1 MNRKVLKG
9 LGIVVFVLA
18 LMACS
23 RRPEQTADN
32 SAPVVQISKNKAE
45 AGESTTAQ
53 PTTTEQETT
62 SDTTRNA
69 NNLAREA
76 IAEIEKTQKMS
87 FLGENYEIIIQAQ
100 TNDSVDVQVRHIE
113 NSNTSTYGFFRY
125 HANDKKLEEMDTTSG
140 EYKSVE

>member
-9 LGIVVFVLA
+9 LGIAVFVLA

-23 RRPEQTADN
+23 RRPNQTANNAD
-32 SAPVVQISKNKAE
+32 PVVQISKNNAE
-45 AGESTTAQ
+45 AGASTTAQ
-53 PTTTEQETT
+53 PTTVAQETT

-76 IAEIEKTQKMS
+76 IAEIEKRKNVV
-87 FLGENYEIIIQAQ
+87 LGENYEIIIQAQ
-100 TNDSVDVQVRHIE
+100 TNDSVDMQIRHIG
-113 NSNTSTYGFFRY
+113 NSNASTYGFFRY
-125 HANDKKLEEMDTTSG
+125 HASDKRLEEMDITTG

>member
-9 LGIVVFVLA
+9 LGIAVFVLA

-53 PTTTEQETT
+53 PTTTAQETT

-76 IAEIEKTQKMS
+76 IAEIEKRKNVV
-87 FLGENYEIIIQAQ
+87 LGENYEIIIQAQ

-125 HANDKKLEEMDTTSG
+125 HAYDKKLEEMDTTSG

>member
-9 LGIVVFVLA
+9 LGIAVFVLA

-23 RRPEQTADN
+23 RRPNQTANNAD
-32 SAPVVQISKNKAE
+32 PVVQISKNNAE
-45 AGESTTAQ
+45 AGASTTAQ
-53 PTTTEQETT
+53 LTTVAQETT

-76 IAEIEKTQKMS
+76 IVEIEKRKNVV
-87 FLGENYEIIIQAQ
+87 LGENYEIIIQAQ
-100 TNDSVDVQVRHIE
+100 TNDSVDMQIRHIG
-113 NSNTSTYGFFRY
+113 NSNASTYGFFRY
-125 HANDKKLEEMDTTSG
+125 HAGDKKLEEMDTTTG

>member
-1 MNRKVLKG
+1 MNRKVIKG
-9 LGIVVFVLA
+9 LGIAVIVLA

-23 RRPEQTADN
+23 RRPEQTANN
-32 SAPVVQISKNKAE
+32 SAPVVQISKNNAE
-45 AGESTTAQ
+45 SSESTTAGS
-53 PTTTEQETT
+53 TTAAQETT

-76 IAEIEKTQKMS
+76 IAEIEKRKNVV
-87 FLGENYEIIIQAQ
+87 LGENYEIIIQAQ

-140 EYKSVE
+140 EYKPVE

>member
-53 PTTTEQETT
+53 PTTTAQETT

-76 IAEIEKTQKMS
+76 IAEIEKRKNVV
-87 FLGENYEIIIQAQ
+87 LGENYEIIIQAQ
-100 TNDSVDVQVRHIE
+100 TKDSVDVQVRHIE
-113 NSNTSTYGFFRY
+113 NSNTSIYGFFRY

>member
-1 MNRKVLKG
+1 MNRKVIKG
-9 LGIVVFVLA
+9 LGIAVIVLA

-23 RRPEQTADN
+23 RRPEQTANN

-53 PTTTEQETT
+53 PTTTAQETT

-76 IAEIEKTQKMS
+76 IAEIEKRKNVV
-87 FLGENYEIIIQAQ
+87 LGENYEIIIQAQ

-140 EYKSVE
+140 EYKPVE

>member
-9 LGIVVFVLA
+9 LGIAVLVLG

-53 PTTTEQETT
+53 PTTASQETT
-62 SDTTRNA
+62 IDTTRNA
-69 NNLAREA
+69 NNLALEA
-76 IAEIEKTQKMS
+76 IAEIEKRKNVV
-87 FLGENYEIIIQAQ
+87 LGENYEIIIQAQ
-100 TNDSVDVQVRHIE
+100 TNDSVDMQIRHIE
-113 NSNTSTYGFFRY
+113 NSNASTYGFFRY
-125 HANDKKLEEMDTTSG
+125 HASDKKLEEMDTTSG

>member
-1 MNRKVLKG
+1 MNRKVIKG
-9 LGIVVFVLA
+9 LGIAVIVLA

-23 RRPEQTADN
+23 RRPEQTANN
-32 SAPVVQISKNKAE
+32 SAPVVQISKNNAE

-53 PTTTEQETT
+53 ATTAAKETT

-76 IAEIEKTQKMS
+76 IAEIEKRKNVV
-87 FLGENYEIIIQAQ
+87 LGENYEIIIQAQ
-100 TNDSVDVQVRHIE
+100 TKDSVDVQVRHIE
-113 NSNTSTYGFFRY
+113 NSNTSIYGFFRY